1 MEILDCLNKSKSIK
15 NYEILDFK
23 SFENGFYIK
32 IKAIIINNTELF
44 IREYTDE
51 KERSYSYHWQDENK
65 NLILRWDNAPHHS
78 RIVTFPHHKHVKE
91 KVKENFNIDCFSIIK
106 EISSLI

>member
-15 NYEILDFK
+15 SYEILDFK

-44 IREYTDE
+44 IKLKVSD
-51 KERSYSYHWQDENK
+51 
-65 NLILRWDNAPHHS
+65 LFILMLPTAFDAAGA
-78 RIVTFPHHKHVKE
+78 VKGCIGRG
-91 KVKENFNIDCFSIIK
+91 NFYGS
-106 EISSLI
+106 